1 MTTDQVNPPP
11 VPAQVDLKAA
21 TAKVLEEVKNV
32 IAQAI
37 PTMEQ
42 PKKADE
48 KDRDLVKAEREAK
61 RLAKKNKKGGG
72 AADTTEQATPTVAP
86 PKPIAVTAKK
96 TEQSQKQK
104 APVAEKKEKAP
115 KVVPNLVKCPTDTEI
130 SAKLENLHLSEK
142 KAEKPPLSKAERRA
156 IQEAQRAAK
165 AKAQTEKTAA
175 AAAAPVATAKKP
187 ATAAAPVKPSP
198 TPKKAPIVKKPAT
211 HRVKLF
217 SHLYLDKQ
225 SPEELLDTRDG
236 DLPVHPAILQLGV
249 QQSQGTIIGAN
260 ARCIAFL
267 NALKMVSKKNKSSHP
282 VNCD

>member
-1 MTTDQVNPPP
+1 
-11 VPAQVDLKAA
+11 
-21 TAKVLEEVKNV
+21 
-32 IAQAI
+32 
-37 PTMEQ
+37 MEQ

-72 AADTTEQATPTVAP
+72 AADTPEQATPTVAP
-86 PKPIAVTAKK
+86 AKPIAVTAKK

-175 AAAAPVATAKKP
+175 AAAPLATAKKP

-198 TPKKAPIVKKPAT
+198 TPKKAPILKKPAT